1 MRTGS
6 QTNFARVCGSWAER
20 LLLAGESPGGASALH
35 RLSAARE
42 HLLHTPFVRCPSL
55 KAFPISGIPGLH
67 CRGFFTGRAMLPPSG
82 DNRLTCGFPDVPAA
96 LPPSPPPPSAFRA
109 VHRFRSAV
117 NSLGSVGLTLVP
129 WVCRFLPRVTGDRVK
144 PAGNLGL
151 CHRRDPHSLQN
162 QCNKSSSSLLGMVI
176 ENHTTNTS
184 DPERLDGRWGKR
196 VTVTLDLC
204 SVSQTVWAPTHDNVL
219 CCMRLYPIKRG
230 CLHPKRSLVPAS
242 F

>member
-1 MRTGS
+1 MDS
-6 QTNFARVCGSWAER
+6 LPSEWFV
-20 LLLAGESPGGASALH
+20 AGEGCRTDVRGTFIISLLYAQKSAKEVNCRDVR
-35 RLSAARE
+35 RLPA
-42 HLLHTPFVRCPSL
+42 
-55 KAFPISGIPGLH
+55 GIHGLH

-96 LPPSPPPPSAFRA
+96 LPPSPPPPSAFHA

-151 CHRRDPHSLQN
+151 CHRRAPDSLQN
-162 QCNKSSSSLLGMVI
+162 RCNKSSSLLLGMVI

-196 VTVTLDLC
+196 VPVTLDLC